1 MEPMSDPNTL
11 RRAVL
16 AAALS
21 LLAVVWF
28 GNIEVRKLVK
38 PDEGRYAEVAREMV
52 ATGDWLTP
60 RLNGIKYFEKP
71 PLQYWATATAY
82 SAFGLHH
89 WTARLWSALTGLLG
103 IFVIWFTG
111 RRLYGEPAGIL
122 SALVAASSVLYVAVA
137 HMNTLDMGLTFFMG
151 SSLCTFLLAQR
162 QDIAVK
168 ERKLWMALSWAATAA
183 AILSK
188 GPVALILPGL
198 TILIYSLVQR
208 DCRMWLRLD
217 PLPGVLLLAVIAAP
231 WFVWVSAVNPEFPG
245 FFFIHEHFARF
256 LTHAHRRAEPWWF
269 FIPILLAGLLPW
281 SVTAAAAVRQSWRAG
296 AQASGLDPGRFLV
309 VWFATVFVF
318 FSLSGSKLPAYILPM
333 FPAAAL
339 LIGRY
344 LTQASPRALAWQLAP
359 MAVIGLVLAV
369 ITPFLHIARKSEV
382 PHELY
387 DHYAIWLQAAGA
399 VGGAGAVAAIVLVLR
414 KRLVAAVA
422 AAAAGGLLC
431 TQLAVTGHDSLN
443 YVTSAYHLAQK
454 INPILR
460 PNVPFYSVRT
470 YEQTLPFYIGR
481 TLMLVEFADELEFG
495 LKQEPK
501 LWVPTLA
508 EFEQL
513 WASHDDAFAVMPPDA
528 YRELNSRGLPME
540 IIASDPRRVV
550 VRKK

>member
-1 MEPMSDPNTL
+1 MSDPNKV

-28 GNIEVRKLVK
+28 GNIEMRKLVK

-52 ATGDWLTP
+52 ASGDWLTP

-89 WTARLWSALTGLLG
+89 WTARLWGALTGLLG

-122 SALVAASSVLYVAVA
+122 SALVAASSVLYVAIA
-137 HMNTLDMGLTFFMG
+137 HINTLDMGLTFFMG
-151 SSLCTFLLAQR
+151 ASLCTFLLSQR
-162 QDIAVK
+162 QDIPVK
-168 ERKLWMALSWAATAA
+168 EHRLWMALSWTAIAAG
-183 AILSK
+183 ILSK
-188 GPVALILPGL
+188 GLVALILPGM
-198 TILIYSLVQR
+198 TIFAYSLVQR
-208 DCRMWLRLD
+208 DWRVWLRLE
-217 PLPGVLLLAVIAAP
+217 PLLGVLLLAAIAAP
-231 WFVWVSAVNPEFPG
+231 WFVWVSVVNPEFPG

-256 LTHAHRRAEPWWF
+256 FTHAHRRVEPWWF
-269 FIPILLAGLLPW
+269 FIPILLVGLLPW
-281 SVTAAAAVRQSWRAG
+281 TVSAAAAVRQSWRAG
-296 AQASGLDPGRFLV
+296 AQATGFDSGRFLV

-318 FSLSGSKLPAYILPM
+318 FSLSGSKLPSYILPM

-344 LTQASPRALAWQLAP
+344 LTQASPRAIAWQLAP
-359 MAVIGLVLAV
+359 MVAIGLVLAV
-369 ITPFLHIARKSEV
+369 FSPFLHIARKSEV
-382 PHELY
+382 PQELY
-387 DHYAIWLQAAGA
+387 HHYAIWLQVAGA
-399 VGGAGAVAAIVLVLR
+399 MGAAGAVAAIVLVLR
-414 KRLVAAVA
+414 NRLVA
-422 AAAAGGLLC
+422 AAAAAAAGALLC
-431 TQLAVTGHDSLN
+431 TQLGVTGHDSLN

-454 INPILR
+454 INPVLS
-460 PNVPFYSVRT
+460 PGVPFYSVRT

-481 TLMLVEFADELEFG
+481 TLMLVEFDDELKFG
-495 LKQEPK
+495 LQQEPG

-508 EFEQL
+508 EFERR
-513 WASHDDAFAVMPPDA
+513 WTSHDDAFAVMAPDT
-528 YRELNSRGLPME
+528 YQELYSLGLPME
-540 IIASDPRRVV
+540 VIASDPRRVV

>member
-1 MEPMSDPNTL
+1 MEPMSDPNTS

-28 GNIEVRKLVK
+28 GNIEFRKLVK
-38 PDEGRYAEVAREMV
+38 PDEGRYAEVPREMV
-52 ATGDWLTP
+52 ASGDWLTP

-89 WTARLWSALTGLLG
+89 WTARLWSALTGVLG

-111 RRLYGEPAGIL
+111 RRLYGEPAGVL
-122 SALVAASSVLYVAVA
+122 SALVAGSSVLYVALA
-137 HMNTLDMGLTFFMG
+137 HINTLDMGLTFFMG

-162 QDIAVK
+162 QGIAVK
-168 ERKLWMALSWAATAA
+168 ERRLWMALSWAATAA

-188 GPVALILPGL
+188 GLVGLILPGL
-198 TILIYSLVQR
+198 AIFVYSLLRR
-208 DCRMWLRLD
+208 DWRIWLRLE
-217 PLPGVLLLAVIAAP
+217 PLIGILLLAAIAAP
-231 WFVWVSAVNPEFPG
+231 WFVWVSIVNPEFPG
-245 FFFIHEHFARF
+245 FFFIHEHFTRF
-256 LTHAHRRAEPWWF
+256 LTSAHRRVQPWWF

-281 SVTAAAAVRQSWRAG
+281 TVTAAAAVRQSWRAG
-296 AQASGLDPGRFLV
+296 AQASGFDPGRFLV

-318 FSLSGSKLPAYILPM
+318 FSLSGSKLPSYILPM

-344 LTQASPRALAWQLAP
+344 LAQASPRAVAWQLAP
-359 MAVIGLVLAV
+359 MAAIGLVLAV
-369 ITPFLHIARKSEV
+369 ITPFLHVARRSEV
-382 PHELY
+382 PQELY
-387 DHYAIWLQAAGA
+387 DHYAIWLQVAGAMGAAGA
-399 VGGAGAVAAIVLVLR
+399 MAAIVLVLR

-422 AAAAGGLLC
+422 AAAAGGLLF

-454 INPILR
+454 INPVLR
-460 PNVPFYSVRT
+460 PGVPFYSVRT

-481 TLMLVEFADELEFG
+481 TLILVEFADELEYG
-495 LKQEPK
+495 LKQEPQ
-501 LWVPTLA
+501 LGVPTVT
-508 EFEQL
+508 EFEKR
-513 WASHDDAFAVMPPDA
+513 WTSHEDAFAVMSWDT
-528 YRELNSRGLPME
+528 YRDLGQRSVPME
-540 IIASDPRRVV
+540 IVASDPRRVI

>member
-1 MEPMSDPNTL
+1 MEPMSDPNTF

-28 GNIEVRKLVK
+28 GNIEVRKLIK
-38 PDEGRYAEVAREMV
+38 PDEGRYAEVPREMV

-122 SALVAASSVLYVAVA
+122 SALVAASSVLYVALA
-137 HMNTLDMGLTFFMG
+137 HINTLDMGLTFFMG

-162 QDIAVK
+162 QGIPVK

-188 GPVALILPGL
+188 GLVALILPGMA
-198 TILIYSLVQR
+198 ILIYSLVQR
-208 DCRMWLRLD
+208 DWRVWLRLD
-217 PLPGVLLLAVIAAP
+217 PLLGVLLLAVIAAP

-245 FFFIHEHFARF
+245 FFFIHEHFARY
-256 LTHAHRRAEPWWF
+256 LTAVHRHVEPWWF
-269 FIPILLAGLLPW
+269 FVPILLAGLLPW
-281 SVTAAAAVRQSWRAG
+281 TMTAAAAVRRSWRDG
-296 AQASGLDPGRFLV
+296 AQSDGFDPGRFLV

-318 FSLSGSKLPAYILPM
+318 FSLSGSKLPSYILPM

-344 LTQASPRALAWQLAP
+344 LTQASPRAVAWQLAP
-359 MAVIGLVLAV
+359 MAVIGLALAL

-382 PHELY
+382 PQELY
-387 DHYAIWLQAAGA
+387 DHYAIWLQVAGA
-399 VGGAGAVAAIVLVLR
+399 MGGAGAMAAIVLVLR

-454 INPILR
+454 IKPVLG
-460 PNVPFYSVRT
+460 PSMPFYSVRT

-481 TLMLVEFADELEFG
+481 TLILVEFADELEYG
-495 LKQEPK
+495 LKQEPQ
-501 LWVPTLA
+501 LGVPTVT
-508 EFEQL
+508 EFEKR
-513 WASHDDAFAVMPPDA
+513 WTSHEDAFAVMSWDT
-528 YRELNSRGLPME
+528 YRDLGQRSVPME
-540 IIASDPRRVV
+540 IVASDPRRVI

>member
-1 MEPMSDPNTL
+1 MSDPNTL

-21 LLAVVWF
+21 LLVIVWF
-28 GNIEVRKLVK
+28 GNIEFRKLVK
-38 PDEGRYAEVAREMV
+38 PDEGRYAEVPREMV
-52 ATGDWLTP
+52 ASGDWLTP

-89 WTARLWSALTGLLG
+89 WTARLWSALTGWLG

-122 SALVAASSVLYVAVA
+122 SALVAASTVLYVALA
-137 HMNTLDMGLTFFMG
+137 HINTLDMGLTFFMG
-151 SSLCTFLLAQR
+151 SSLCAFLLAQR
-162 QDIAVK
+162 QGIPRK
-168 ERKLWMALSWAATAA
+168 ERKLWMALSWVAIAA

-188 GPVALILPGL
+188 GLVALILPGM
-198 TILIYSLVQR
+198 TIFVYSLVQGDWR
-208 DCRMWLRLD
+208 VWLRLD
-217 PLPGVLLLAVIAAP
+217 PLLGALLLAAVAAP

-245 FFFIHEHFARF
+245 FFFIHEHFTRF
-256 LTHAHRRAEPWWF
+256 LTHAHRRVESWWF

-281 SVTAAAAVRQSWRAG
+281 TVTATAAVRQSWRAG
-296 AQASGLDPGRFLV
+296 AQATGFDSGRFLV

-318 FSLSGSKLPAYILPM
+318 FSLSGSKLPSYILPM

-359 MAVIGLVLAV
+359 MAAIGFALAV
-369 ITPFLHIARKSEV
+369 ITPFLDIARKSEV
-382 PHELY
+382 PQELY
-387 DHYAIWLQAAGA
+387 HHYAIWLQVAGA
-399 VGGAGAVAAIVLVLR
+399 MGGAGATAAIVLALR

-422 AAAAGGLLC
+422 AAAAGWLLC
-431 TQLAVTGHDSLN
+431 TQLGVAGHDSLN

-454 INPILR
+454 INPVLR
-460 PNVPFYSVRT
+460 PGVPFYSVRT

-481 TLMLVEFADELEFG
+481 TLTLVEFADELDFG
-495 LKQEPK
+495 LKQEPQ

-508 EFEQL
+508 EFEQR
-513 WASHDDAFAVMPPDA
+513 WASHDDAFAVMPPDT
-528 YRELNSRGLPME
+528 YRELQSHGLRME
-540 IIASDPRRVV
+540 IIASDPRRIIA
-550 VRKK
+550 RKK